1 MADFECYRSFVSIYR
16 LRSISAAAKFRFMT
30 QPALTHHVTALE
42 AEVGEVLFQRTSRQT
57 LPTEQGKMLY
67 RQISRAVDQ
76 LERITAGF
84 QSQSEHPVI
93 RLGGPREYVYE
104 SIMNRVEGLPQHLNI
119 SFNETTELVDSLKLG
134 HLDVAIMTTYIDVPG
149 IIFVR
154 LSKETLRLVGPA
166 NTELPDGLGESSS
179 NVKESLEH
187 LDWISYSSELPFI
200 RKFWIEAFGECP
212 PLLPRVIIP
221 DIRIIKS
228 MLVQGKGVSVMTD
241 DMIKVELSNGSLKEL
256 WVPTNPITNEVWL
269 AYRTIDQINPTI
281 MKFVERCTCTP
292 FST

>member
-1 MADFECYRSFVSIYR
+1 MADFEWYRSFVSIYR

-42 AEVGEVLFQRTSRQT
+42 AEVGEALFLRTSRQT

-67 RQISRAVDQ
+67 RQVSRAVDQ

-93 RLGGPREYVYE
+93 RLGGPREYMYE
-104 SIMNRVEGLPQHLNI
+104 SIIQRVEGLPQHLNI
-119 SFNETTELVDSLKLG
+119 SFDETTELVDSLKLG
-134 HLDVAIMTTYIDVPG
+134 HLDVAIMTSYIDIPG
-149 IIFVR
+149 IVFVR

-166 NTELPDGLGESSS
+166 NAKIREGLGELSS
-179 NVKESLEH
+179 VKDALEQ
-187 LDWISYSSELPFI
+187 LDWISYSSDLPFI

-241 DMIKVELSNGSLKEL
+241 DMIKDELSSGSLEEL
-256 WVPTNPITNEVWL
+256 WVPTIPITNEVWL
-269 AYRTIDQINPTI
+269 AYRTIDQINPAL
-281 MKFVERCTCTP
+281 MKFVECCTRTP
-292 FST
+292 ISH

>member
-1 MADFECYRSFVSIYR
+1 MADFEWYRSFVSIYR
-16 LRSISAAAKFRFMT
+16 LRSISAAAKFRYMT

-57 LPTEQGKMLY
+57 LPTEQGKKLY

-93 RLGGPREYVYE
+93 RLGGPREFVYE
-104 SIMNRVEGLPQHLNI
+104 SILNRIDGSPQHLSI
-119 SFNETTELVDSLKLG
+119 SFNETTEIIESLKTG
-134 HLDVAIMTTYIDVPG
+134 HLDVAIMTSYIDIPG
-149 IIFVR
+149 IVFVR
-154 LSKETLRLVGPA
+154 LLKESLRLVGPA
-166 NTELPDGLGESSS
+166 NTKFPTELGESST
-179 NVKESLEH
+179 VKESLEH

-241 DMIKVELSNGSLKEL
+241 DMIKDELSEGSLKEL

-292 FST
+292 FSR